1 MPGGKRKRDFET
13 FQKSDTGLA
22 ERVFLRRSTLSRVLV
37 EESSYERCREAVD
50 KAFAFF
56 PVAIRGKRV
65 AVKVNALKA
74 GDPDSQAFVTHYKVV
89 EAVIQKLESLEPA
102 EIMVGDSVGTESYGN
117 SEHVFQATRLKEAAG
132 PYYRNF
138 SKNLMV
144 IELQEPF
151 KRKVAV
157 LKDVVDADL
166 YISIPKMKTHGLTML
181 SGSVKNNF
189 GLLAGAQKSWYHYYS
204 VQPEVFAGIII
215 EMFRLR
221 PPDLVIMDGILAM
234 EGYGPASPETR
245 WVNKVL
251 ASNDAVA
258 LDTVLAQMVGFS
270 IQDVPYLQL
279 AAKLRLGETDLKA
292 IEVLGEASP
301 IQEYHRPTP
310 PEATYSYRA
319 GVGTGR
325 TSIDYYRQ
333 RVAYRPVISLEKC
346 QHRQGCTACVDICP
360 VKALSAATPLPL
372 CDISHCI
379 LCSACKEVCDLQA
392 LAFIPD
398 EDLMAALAKQPVP
411 ALE

>member
-1 MPGGKRKRDFET
+1 M
-13 FQKSDTGLA
+13 
-22 ERVFLRRSTLSRVLV
+22 LV

-50 KAFAFF
+50 KAFALF

-74 GDPDSQAFVTHYKVV
+74 GDPDAQAFVTHYRVL
-89 EAVIQKLESLEPA
+89 EAVVQKLESLAPA

-117 SEHVFQATRLKEAAG
+117 SEYVFQTTRLKEAAG
-132 PYYRNF
+132 PHYRNF

-144 IELQEPF
+144 VELRAPF
-151 KRKVAV
+151 KRKIAV
-157 LKDVVDADL
+157 LKDVMDADV
-166 YISIPKMKTHGLTML
+166 YISLPKMKTHGLTML

-189 GLLAGAQKSWYHYYS
+189 GLMAGAQKSWYHYYS
-204 VQPEVFAGIII
+204 VKPEIFARIII

-245 WVNKVL
+245 WVNKILV
-251 ASNDAVA
+251 SNDAVA
-258 LDTVLAQMVGFS
+258 LDTVLAELVGFR

-279 AAKLRLGETDLKA
+279 ARELHLGETDLKA

-301 IQEYHRPTP
+301 IQKYHRPTP
-310 PEATYSYRA
+310 PEASYSYRA

-333 RVAYRPVISLEKC
+333 RVAYRPVIDPERCK
-346 QHRQGCTACVDICP
+346 HPQGCTACLDVCP
-360 VKALSAATPLPL
+360 ASAFSHKDPVPGCDRSL
-372 CDISHCI
+372 CM
-379 LCSACKEVCDLQA
+379 LCSACKEVCDFAA
-392 LAFIPD
+392 LAYCPD
-398 EDLMAALAKQPVP
+398 EDLMGALAKQPFP
-411 ALE
+411 AFE

>member
-1 MPGGKRKRDFET
+1 M
-13 FQKSDTGLA
+13 
-22 ERVFLRRSTLSRVLV
+22 SRVLV
-37 EESSYERCREAVD
+37 EGSSYERCREAVD
-50 KAFAFF
+50 KAFAIF
-56 PVAIRGKRV
+56 PVAISGKKV

-74 GDPDSQAFVTHYKVV
+74 GDPDAQAFVTHYRVV
-89 EAVIQKLESLEPA
+89 EAVIQKVESLAPA

-132 PYYRNF
+132 RYYRNF
-138 SKNLMV
+138 SKNLV
-144 IELQEPF
+144 VVDLQEPF

-157 LKDVVDADL
+157 LRDVMNADV
-166 YISIPKMKTHGLTML
+166 YISLPKMKTHGLTML

-204 VQPEVFAGIII
+204 VKPEVFARIII

-221 PPDLVIMDGILAM
+221 PPDLVIMDAILAM

-258 LDTVLAQMVGFS
+258 LDTVLAQMVGFR

-279 AAKLRLGETDLKA
+279 AKELHLGETELRA

-301 IQEYHRPTP
+301 IQGYHRPTP
-310 PEATYSYRA
+310 PEASYSYRA

-333 RVAYRPVISLEKC
+333 RVAYRPVIALERCK
-346 QHRQGCTACVDICP
+346 HTQGCTACLDVCP
-360 VKALSAATPLPL
+360 AGAFTSKNPVPECDRSL
-372 CDISHCI
+372 CM
-379 LCSACKEVCDLQA
+379 LCSACKEVCDYAA
-392 LAFIPD
+392 LAFLPD
-398 EDLMAALAKQPVP
+398 EDLVAALAKQPIP
-411 ALE
+411 ELE